1 MQRGRKSQQRKTAL
15 FPLSAFPPSA
25 ILHSSFIILHFLPVL
40 TRVISDVHYQDPASW
55 IQELHQLEPLLNGV
69 DVLIVN
75 GDLLDTQILSDAAP
89 TVAKIKSFLAARVP
103 QVVYLTGNHDPDISN
118 VHELSLAQDSIWI
131 THGDVFFDDIAPWGR
146 PVVELRRRIRALAG
160 NLSREQFR
168 QLETRFK
175 IFRQVTLKLP
185 REHDPEAR
193 HFFAKCLRIFRAVFP
208 PTRVLTMMRV
218 WREMPDIAAR
228 YADEQRPR
236 AKIILT
242 GHTHFHGVW
251 KRGRHVIVNTGS
263 LCAPRE
269 GQIVD
274 ITENALEVRRVV
286 RRKGLFYP
294 GKAVEKFS
302 FASLSIPALS
312 NIA

>member
-1 MQRGRKSQQRKTAL
+1 MSVAD
-15 FPLSAFPPSA
+15 FPLSALRPST
-25 ILHSSFIILHFLPVL
+25 ILQASFILLHFPPVL

-55 IQELHQLEPLLNGV
+55 IQDMPQLEPLLQGV
-69 DVLIVN
+69 DRLIVN
-75 GDLLDTQILSDAAP
+75 GDLLDTQILSDPAP
-89 TVAKIKSFLAARVP
+89 TVSALKSFLAARVP
-103 QVVYLTGNHDPDISN
+103 QVVYITGNHDPDISD
-118 VHELSLAQDSIWI
+118 VHELGLAQDSIWI

-160 NLSREQFR
+160 DLSPEQFR
-168 QLETRFK
+168 QLETRFR

-185 REHDPEAR
+185 REHNPDAR
-193 HFFAKCLRIFRAVFP
+193 NFAAKCLRIFRAVFP

-228 YADEQRPR
+228 YAREQRPR

-251 KRGRHVIVNTGS
+251 KRDRHVIVNTGS

-274 ITENALEVRRVV
+274 ITENALDVRRVA

-294 GKAVEKFS
+294 GKTVENLS
-302 FASLSIPALS
+302 FASLSIPAVT